1 VSRGKYAKR
10 HESFTFDELVGLSL
24 MAVVIVC
31 GVLLVAVQLGKAV
44 MP

>member
-1 VSRGKYAKR
+1 MSRGKYAKR
-10 HESFTFDELVGLSL
+10 REPLTFDEIVGLSL

-44 MP
+44 TP